1 MRVINGDICLNV
13 TETSAV
19 LQCSRSTVWNLQQR
33 GQLRQVGKVWKQ
45 RFFRAADVAAIQNGE
60 APTPVP
66 RAPVPRVEVPAVTAL
81 PRAEVATMALPDPE
95 PGPEESGIDLM
106 PEQSGRPQAGSGSD
120 IYSAALAI
128 YRSMMA
134 GKM

>member
-1 MRVINGDICLNV
+1 MKVINGEVCLNV
-13 TETSAV
+13 TETAAI

-33 GQLRQVGKVWKQ
+33 GQLRQVGKVWKC
-45 RFFRAADVAAIQNGE
+45 RYFRAADVAAIQNGE

-66 RAPVPRVEVPAVTAL
+66 RAPAARAEVPAVMVL
-81 PRAEVATMALPDPE
+81 PRAEVQSIVPDPE

-106 PEQSGRPQAGSGSD
+106 PEQSGRPQAGTGSD

-128 YRSMMA
+128 YQGMLA
-134 GKM
+134 GKV